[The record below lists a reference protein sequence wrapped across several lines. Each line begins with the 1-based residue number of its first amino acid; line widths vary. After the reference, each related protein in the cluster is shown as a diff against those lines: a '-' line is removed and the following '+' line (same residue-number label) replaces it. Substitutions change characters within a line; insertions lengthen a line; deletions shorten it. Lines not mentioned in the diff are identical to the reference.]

1 MNTLAD
7 KLPQSLN
14 LSKNNLTKLNQVLP
28 PIITVILIIAC
39 SYTLSQISWS
49 LIPGDEGKL
58 APHSVKKKTG
68 ARQQAKSYNEITDA
82 HLFGNFQQVA
92 TKATKTVAPDT
103 RLNLVLKGVLASTPM
118 EFGSAIIALGKK
130 GKEDTY
136 APGDKVSSATLKEIY
151 ADRVILERGGKLETL
166 RMPKDNSSNLIKRSR
181 PDLSRSYK
189 PEGPGAVLSD
199 IRKQILKNPTSFGK
213 YAIPVPYNENGRLRG
228 YRLQP
233 QGDRS
238 LFDAVG
244 LDPKDVIIAINGVE
258 LNNPT
263 KGLKA
268 LRSLQKAKSID
279 ITVLRNGAEMPLHF
293 DIP

>member
-7 KLPQSLN
+7 KLPKSLN
-14 LSKNNLTKLNQVLP
+14 LNTANLTRLNQILP
-28 PIITVILIIAC
+28 PVITVLIIIAC
-39 SYTLSQISWS
+39 SYTLSQITWS
-49 LIPGDEGKL
+49 FIPDEQQQS
-58 APHSVKKKTG
+58 APGSYKSNNRTKKQTKDY
-68 ARQQAKSYNEITDA
+68 REIADA
-82 HLFGNFQQVA
+82 HLFGTFQQTA
-92 TKATKTVAPDT
+92 TQATKTDAPET
-103 RLNLVLKGVLASTPM
+103 RLNLVLKGVLATNPM
-118 EFGSAIIALGKK
+118 EYGSAIISIGKN

-136 APGDKVSSATLKEIY
+136 APGDKVSSATVKEIH
-151 ADRVILERGGKLETL
+151 ADRVILERSGKLETL
-166 RMPKDNSSNLIKRSR
+166 RMPKDTASNLIKSTPGTSR
-181 PDLSRSYK
+181 TAAPS
-189 PEGPGAVLSD
+189 GPGAVLSN

-213 YAIPVPYNENGRLRG
+213 FAIPVPVKENGVVRG

-244 LDPKDVIIAINGVE
+244 LDPSDVIVAINGVE
-258 LNNPT
+258 LNNPA

-268 LRSLQKAKSID
+268 LRSLQRAKSIN